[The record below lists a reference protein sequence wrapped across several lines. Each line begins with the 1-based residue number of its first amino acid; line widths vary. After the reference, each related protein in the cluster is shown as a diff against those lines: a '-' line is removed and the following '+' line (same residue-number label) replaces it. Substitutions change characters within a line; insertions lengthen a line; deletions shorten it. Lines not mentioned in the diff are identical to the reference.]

1 MAHKWFAKLTVAA
14 LTLSLLAG
22 CGGAKQET
30 PSQQPPAQQGQQQQQ
45 EEQQTQQPAEQPSSQ
60 PVTPAQPEQPAA
72 PENPELILAT
82 TTSTVDTGLLDVLVP
97 MFEEKTGYVVKT
109 VSVGTGQALK
119 LGENGE
125 ADVLLVHAPD
135 SEKPLEEAG
144 VVINR
149 QLVMHN
155 DFIIIGP
162 PDDPAGVKGTTTA
175 AEGLKKIAEVGA
187 IFISR
192 GDDSG
197 THKKELALWNEA
209 GIDPKGNDWYQ
220 ETGQGM
226 GATITVAN
234 EKMAYTLSD
243 RGTYLAQKKNIDL
256 EIVLEGDAPLLNIYH
271 VMQVN
276 PEKYPMVN
284 GDGAKAFVEFMVSDE
299 VQEIIRTY
307 GVDQYGEPLFFPDA
321 GKAEEELTGG
331 N

>member
-1 MAHKWFAKLTVAA
+1 MKRLHRFMVLAAIMALVVGC
-14 LTLSLLAG
+14 SSAG
-22 CGGAKQET
+22 
-30 PSQQPPAQQGQQQQQ
+30 QQPSTEPQPTQQ
-45 EEQQTQQPAEQPSSQ
+45 EQQAEQPSTQ
-60 PVTPAQPEQPAA
+60 PETPAEPEKPAT

-125 ADVLLVHAPD
+125 ADVLLVHAPE

-162 PDDPAGVKGTTTA
+162 PEDPAGVKGTTKA
-175 AEGLKKIAEVGA
+175 AEALKKIADAGSL
-187 IFISR
+187 FISR
-192 GDDSG
+192 GDESG

-209 GIDPKGNDWYQ
+209 GIDPRGNAWYQ

-226 GATITVAN
+226 GATINVAN
-234 EKMAYTLSD
+234 EKLGYTLTD
-243 RGTYLAQKKNIDL
+243 RGTYLAQKKNIEL
-256 EIVLEGDAPLLNIYH
+256 EIVLEGDSPLLNIYH

-276 PEKYPMVN
+276 PEKWPLVN
-284 GDGAKAFVEFMVSDE
+284 AEGAKAFVEFMVDPE

-307 GVDQYGEPLFFPDA
+307 GVDKYGEPLFFPDA
-321 GKAEEELTGG
+321 GKSVEELGG
-331 N
+331 

>member
-1 MAHKWFAKLTVAA
+1 MVVLAAMMALV
-14 LTLSLLAG
+14 AG
-22 CGGAKQET
+22 CGGAE
-30 PSQQPPAQQGQQQQQ
+30 QQQTGGQQQETQ
-45 EEQQTQQPAEQPSSQ
+45 QQTEQTQAPS
-60 PVTPAQPEQPAA
+60 T
-72 PENPELILAT
+72 PELILAT
-82 TTSTVDTGLLDVLVP
+82 TTSTQDTGLLDVLIP
-97 MFEEKTGYVVKT
+97 IFEEKTGYTVKT
-109 VSVGTGQALK
+109 VAVGTGQALK

-135 SEKPLEEAG
+135 SEVPLVESG
-144 VVINR
+144 VAINR

-162 PDDPAGVKGTTTA
+162 ASDPAGVKSATTA
-175 AEGLKKIAEVGA
+175 VEGLKKIAEAGA
-187 IFISR
+187 TFVSR

-197 THKKELALWNEA
+197 TDKKEKALWKEA
-209 GIDPKGNDWYQ
+209 NIDPKEQEWYQ

-234 EKMAYTLSD
+234 EKLAYTLSD

-299 VQEIIRTY
+299 TQQIIKDF
-307 GVDQYGEPLFFPDA
+307 GVDTYGEPLFFPDA
-321 GKAEEELTGG
+321 GKAEEDLTSGK
-331 N
+331 

>member
-1 MAHKWFAKLTVAA
+1 MKRLHRFMVLAAIMALVVGC
-14 LTLSLLAG
+14 SSAG
-22 CGGAKQET
+22 
-30 PSQQPPAQQGQQQQQ
+30 QQPSTEPQPTQQ
-45 EEQQTQQPAEQPSSQ
+45 EQQAEQPSTQ
-60 PVTPAQPEQPAA
+60 PETPAEPEKPAT

-125 ADVLLVHAPD
+125 ADVLLVHAPE

-162 PDDPAGVKGTTTA
+162 PEDPAGVKGTTKA
-175 AEGLKKIAEVGA
+175 AEALKKIAEAGSL
-187 IFISR
+187 FISR
-192 GDDSG
+192 GDESG

-209 GIDPKGNDWYQ
+209 GIDPRGNAWYQ

-226 GATITVAN
+226 GATINVAN
-234 EKMAYTLSD
+234 EKLGYTLTD
-243 RGTYLAQKKNIDL
+243 RGTYLAQKKNIEL
-256 EIVLEGDAPLLNIYH
+256 EIVLEGDSPLLNIYH

-276 PEKYPMVN
+276 PEKWPLVN
-284 GDGAKAFVEFMVSDE
+284 AEGAKAFVEFMVDPE

-307 GVDQYGEPLFFPDA
+307 GVDKYGEPLFFPDA
-321 GKAEEELTGG
+321 GKSVEELGG
-331 N
+331 